1 VKSRGALRIV
11 LAIAFLGL
19 ASVIALSGRPQP
31 AAAEAGQDKPNV
43 ILVTIDTLRA
53 DRVRSYGYAGVET
66 PHVDALAREGVRF
79 THAYTPV
86 PITLPAHT
94 SLFTGAF
101 PMATGVHDFVG
112 NKLPAGTATL
122 AGTLRDHG
130 YTTAAFIASAVL
142 DSRFGLNR
150 GFDTYFD
157 HFDFG
162 HLQEAQFDQMERRG
176 DLVMDEAL
184 SWLRRNPRQP
194 FFLWVHLYDPHHPY
208 SPPEPYASRYHPE
221 PYDGEVA
228 FADAQ
233 VGRLL
238 AYLRER
244 KLYEDALVVLA
255 SDHGEGL
262 GEHGEKTHGFF
273 IYNSTLHVPLIIRVP
288 GMTPRVVEEEVSLVD
303 VMPTVLQALKLPNPA
318 SVQGRSLMSAMLG
331 RPPGSPSNLY
341 AETYEPLLHFHWS
354 QLRALQSRGWKF
366 IEAPKAEL
374 YDLRSD
380 PGERKNLFANQGAR
394 AHEMRER
401 LYGVMRRYTPAG
413 GPEPE
418 KALTDPALYDKLRSL
433 GYVAVSAGTYA
444 PASGKRL
451 VDPKDRIQVYE
462 LISEAMLD
470 GQRGQQQESL
480 RKLREAAMTE
490 PDSPTINY
498 MMALNY
504 QRLRDYPKAF
514 DRFRAALQA
523 NPNFSAAL
531 FSLGLTQLESGDL
544 KGAAESLARV
554 VDIDPTHFSAAFNLG
569 IVHLKS
575 SRFDE
580 AFREFQRTVAIN
592 PDFAPARAALG
603 EGYLQQGKPAEA
615 VRELE
620 RSLQLDP
627 SSRRARYSLS
637 RAYQALGRTA
647 EAERE
652 FNRANTPQ

>member
-1 VKSRGALRIV
+1 VTLWRAIRVIFAGTFAAAL
-11 LAIAFLGL
+11 A
-19 ASVIALSGRPQP
+19 VIAAPVESPQS
-31 AAAEAGQDKPNV
+31 AAAAGQDRPNV

-53 DRVRSYGYAGVET
+53 DRLGCYGYKGAET
-66 PHVDALAREGVRF
+66 PHIDALAREGARF

-86 PITLPAHT
+86 PITLPAHA

-101 PMATGVHDFVG
+101 PMATGVHDFIG
-112 NKLPAGTATL
+112 NKLPTGTATL
-122 AGTLRDHG
+122 AGTLRDQG

-142 DSRFGLNR
+142 DSRFGLNQ

-157 HFDFG
+157 YFDFS

-208 SPPEPYASRYHPE
+208 TPPEPYASRYRAN

-238 AYLRER
+238 GYLRER

-288 GMTPRVVEEEVSLVD
+288 EMTPRVVEEDVSLVD
-303 VMPTVLQALKLPNPA
+303 VMPTVFQTLKLSAPG
-318 SVQGRSLMSAMLG
+318 SVQGRSLVSSMLG
-331 RPPGSPSNLY
+331 RPAGSPSNLY
-341 AETYEPLLHFHWS
+341 AETYQPLLHFHWS

-374 YDLRSD
+374 YDLRAD
-380 PGERKNLFANQGAR
+380 PGERKNLFASQGAR

-401 LYGVMRRYTPAG
+401 LYGLMRRYTPAA

-418 KALTDPALYDKLRSL
+418 KALTDPALFDKLRSL
-433 GYVAVSAGTYA
+433 GYVAVSAGIYA
-444 PASGKRL
+444 PPSGKHL
-451 VDPKDRIQVYE
+451 ADPKDRIQVYE

-480 RKLREAAMTE
+480 RKLREAAKTE
-490 PDSPTINY
+490 PDSPTIHY

-504 QRLRDYPKAF
+504 QRMRDYPSALGH
-514 DRFRAALQA
+514 FRAALQA
-523 NPNFSAAL
+523 NPDFSAAL
-531 FSLGLTQLESGDL
+531 FSFGLTQLESGDL

-554 VDIDPTHFSAAFNLG
+554 VEIDPTHFSAAFNLG

-575 SRFDE
+575 NRFDE

-627 SSRRARYSLS
+627 RSRRARYSLS
-637 RAYQALGRTA
+637 RAYHALGRTA
-647 EAERE
+647 DAERE
-652 FNRANTPQ
+652 FNRANNPQ